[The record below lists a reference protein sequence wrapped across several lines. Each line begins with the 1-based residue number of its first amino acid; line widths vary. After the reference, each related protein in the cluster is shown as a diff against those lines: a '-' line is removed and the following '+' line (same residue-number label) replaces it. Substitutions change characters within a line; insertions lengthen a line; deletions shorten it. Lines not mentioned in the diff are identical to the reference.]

1 MEKNDAEDDSETRLG
16 VCKLLNDELKILV
29 SSEGKL
35 IDD

>member
-16 VCKLLNDELKILV
+16 VCKLLNDELKIV
-29 SSEGKL
+29 SGEGKL